1 MYDIY
6 LHDSEDQ
13 AWKHEH
19 WAVSQDVWQLKYNV
33 CVCTRELYNQVKKGL
48 AQMIQVKCGKGDAG
62 VKLLGSRVSLSLNV
76 GSEEYNWI
84 VK

>member
-19 WAVSQDVWQLKYNV
+19 WAISQDVWQLKYNV
-33 CVCTRELYNQVKKGL
+33 CVYKRALQPGL

-62 VKLLGSRVSLSLNV
+62 VKLLGSHVSLSLNV
-76 GSEEYNWI
+76 GSEEYNWV